1 MDDSEF
7 MPIEKIKS
15 IFSHWWIVVGFAI
28 IGGVIGWLFHF
39 LQPPIYEATARIT
52 VSMDFSERE
61 LTQYEQD
68 YAFSSAGEIIISS
81 TLKDQILAK
90 AQAIGISISST
101 QLKQQMFSE
110 GRQSV
115 WELHIRNRD
124 AQVATELAN
133 IWAGVAIVDLNIALD
148 HAMQA
153 EQLQY
158 QVEVMEACLPFP
170 PGMLEPAAKPHP
182 TLKDCGRF
190 SLADI
195 RTALA
200 GRTDELL
207 QQRKLSLGVLP
218 IMEFGLTGN
227 ASVPEEP
234 VLYDQAGLTLA
245 GTLIGFITALWV
257 AGSRRGKPRD

>member
-7 MPIEKIKS
+7 TPIENIKS
-15 IFSHWWIVVGFAI
+15 VFSHWWILVGFAVV
-28 IGGVIGWLFHF
+28 GGVIGWLFHF

-90 AQAIGISISST
+90 ALATGISISST
-101 QLKQQMFSE
+101 QLRQQMFSE

-115 WELHIRNRD
+115 WELHIRNPD
-124 AQVATELAN
+124 AQVATDLAN
-133 IWAGVAIVDLNIALD
+133 IWAGVAVEDLNIALD

-158 QVEVMEACLPFP
+158 QVDVMEACLPFP
-170 PGMLEPAAKPHP
+170 PGMPGPDAKPHP

-200 GRTDELL
+200 NRTDELV

-218 IMEFGLTGN
+218 NMAFGLTGN
-227 ASVPEEP
+227 ASIPAEP
-234 VLYDQAGLTLA
+234 VLYDQAVLTLA
-245 GTLIGFITALWV
+245 GTLIGFIIALWV
-257 AGSRRGKPRD
+257 TGSRGGKHRD